1 MNNNDKFR
9 LAMRRDPLEA
19 AALAL
24 EFSAGC
30 ASRANSWAWAD
41 EAVKAAAQAGV
52 ALDVG
57 SLSWPELD
65 SMTKQLEAAR
75 EGAK

>member
-1 MNNNDKFR
+1 MNNLDRFK

-30 ASRANSWAWAD
+30 GSKANAWAWAD
-41 EAVKAAAQAGV
+41 NAVEAAAKAGV
-52 ALDVG
+52 TLDPG
-57 SLSWPELD
+57 TLSWPELD
-65 SMTKQLEAAR
+65 SMQSQLDAAKAAR
-75 EGAK
+75 